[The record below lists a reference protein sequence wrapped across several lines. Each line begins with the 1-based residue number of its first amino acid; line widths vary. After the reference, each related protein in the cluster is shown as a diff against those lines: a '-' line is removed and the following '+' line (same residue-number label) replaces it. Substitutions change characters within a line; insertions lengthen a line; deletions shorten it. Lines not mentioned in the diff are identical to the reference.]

1 MNYAEKLTVETLA
14 SRVNTGRRTF
24 ERRFR
29 KATNNSVLEYCQR
42 VKVEVAKKQ
51 LEAGRKTVNEV
62 MHDVGYGDINAFRE
76 VFYKI
81 TGVTPVEYR
90 QKYNR

>member
-1 MNYAEKLTVETLA
+1 M
-14 SRVNTGRRTF
+14 F
-24 ERRFR
+24 
-29 KATNNSVLEYCQR
+29 
-42 VKVEVAKKQ
+42 
-51 LEAGRKTVNEV
+51 
-62 MHDVGYGDINAFRE
+62 DVGYVNINAFRE